1 MMNHNIKEY
10 SISLICV
17 LIAFLVSLASSQ
29 NGVSYNNYPI
39 SIICM
44 ALSFIIHWL
53 VFIPSYFY
61 KTEKFYDIT
70 GTVAYLSI
78 LLTTAYLI
86 NLVNDEGI
94 LLRSIISIIFV
105 MIWAIRL
112 GIFLFKRVIKVG
124 EDKRFEHAK
133 KSFSKFLMFFNISAL
148 WVFLTIV
155 NVLTMII
162 NNSDSITDLF
172 FIIGVTIAIIG
183 FIIEV
188 VADMQ
193 KRKFRTNISNKGQF
207 ISSGLWSISR
217 HPNYF
222 GEMMIWVGMSFATIP
237 ILIGWQ
243 FITLISPIFVIF
255 LLTKV
260 SGINL
265 LEASANDKWGA
276 DKNYQDYKDK
286 TSVLIPFLGSKR

>member
-1 MMNHNIKEY
+1 MNHNIKEY
-10 SISLICV
+10 SISLICI
-17 LIAFLVSLASSQ
+17 LIAFLVSIAAAQ
-29 NGVSYNNYPI
+29 NGALYNNYPI

-53 VFIPSYFY
+53 VFIPSFFY

-70 GTVAYLSI
+70 GTVAYMSI
-78 LLTTAYLI
+78 LITTAYLLSI
-86 NLVNDEGI
+86 IKNEVV
-94 LLRSIISIIFV
+94 LLRSILSIIFV

-112 GIFLFKRVIKVG
+112 GAFLFTRVIKVG
-124 EDKRFEHAK
+124 EDKRFEDAK

-162 NNSDSITDLF
+162 NNSDSITDIF
-172 FIIGVTIAIIG
+172 FIIGFSIAIIG
-183 FIIEV
+183 LIIEV
-188 VADMQ
+188 VADRQ
-193 KRKFRTNISNKGQF
+193 KRKFRMNISNKGEF
-207 ISSGLWSISR
+207 IRSGLWSISR

-222 GEMMIWVGMSFATIP
+222 GEILIWLGISFSTLP
-237 ILIGWQ
+237 ILSGWQ
-243 FITLISPIFVIF
+243 FVTLISPIFVIL

-265 LEASANDKWGA
+265 LEAAADDKWA
-276 DKNYQDYKDK
+276 LDKNYQDYKEK
-286 TSVLIPFLGSKR
+286 TSVLIPFLTYKR

>member
-1 MMNHNIKEY
+1 MNHNIKEY
-10 SISLICV
+10 SISLICI
-17 LIAFLVSLASSQ
+17 LIAFLVSIAAAQ
-29 NGVSYNNYPI
+29 NGALYNNYPI

-53 VFIPSYFY
+53 VFIPSFFY

-70 GTVAYLSI
+70 GTVAYMSI
-78 LLTTAYLI
+78 LITTAYLLSI
-86 NLVNDEGI
+86 IKNEVV
-94 LLRSIISIIFV
+94 LLRSILSIIFV

-112 GIFLFKRVIKVG
+112 GAFLFTRVIKVG
-124 EDKRFEHAK
+124 EDKRFEDAK

-162 NNSDSITDLF
+162 NNSDSITDIF
-172 FIIGVTIAIIG
+172 FIIGFSIAIIG
-183 FIIEV
+183 LIIEV
-188 VADMQ
+188 VADRQ
-193 KRKFRTNISNKGQF
+193 KRKFRMNISNKGEF
-207 ISSGLWSISR
+207 IRSGLWSISR

-222 GEMMIWVGMSFATIP
+222 GEILIWLGISFSTLP
-237 ILIGWQ
+237 ILSGWQ
-243 FITLISPIFVIF
+243 FITLISPIFVIL

-265 LEASANDKWGA
+265 LETAADDKWA
-276 DKNYQDYKDK
+276 LDKNYQDYKEK
-286 TSVLIPFLGSKR
+286 TSVLIPFLTYKR

>member
-1 MMNHNIKEY
+1 MNHNIKEY
-10 SISLICV
+10 SISLICI
-17 LIAFLVSLASSQ
+17 LIASLVSIAAAQ
-29 NGVSYNNYPI
+29 NGALYNNYPI
-39 SIICM
+39 SIISM

-70 GTVAYLSI
+70 GTVAYMSI
-78 LLTTAYLI
+78 LITTAYLLSI
-86 NLVNDEGI
+86 IKNEVV
-94 LLRSIISIIFV
+94 LLRSILSIIFV

-112 GIFLFKRVIKVG
+112 GAFLFTRVIKVG
-124 EDKRFEHAK
+124 EDKRFEDAK

-162 NNSDSITDLF
+162 NNSDSITDIF
-172 FIIGVTIAIIG
+172 FIIGFSIAIIG
-183 FIIEV
+183 LIIEV
-188 VADMQ
+188 VADRQ
-193 KRKFRTNISNKGQF
+193 KRKFRMNISNKGEF
-207 ISSGLWSISR
+207 IRSGLWSISR

-222 GEMMIWVGMSFATIP
+222 GEILIWLGISFSTLP
-237 ILIGWQ
+237 ILSGWQ
-243 FITLISPIFVIF
+243 FVTLISPIFVIL

-265 LEASANDKWGA
+265 LEAAADDKWA
-276 DKNYQDYKDK
+276 LDKNYQDYKEK
-286 TSVLIPFLGSKR
+286 TSVLIPFLTYKR

>member
-1 MMNHNIKEY
+1 MNHNIKEY

-162 NNSDSITDLF
+162 NNSDSVTDLF
-172 FIIGVTIAIIG
+172 FIIGFSIAIIG

-222 GEMMIWVGMSFATIP
+222 GEMMIWVGMSFVTIP

>member
-1 MMNHNIKEY
+1 MNHNIKEY

-162 NNSDSITDLF
+162 NNSDSVTDLF
-172 FIIGVTIAIIG
+172 FIIGFTIVIIG

-193 KRKFRTNISNKGQF
+193 KRKFCTSISNKGQF
-207 ISSGLWSISR
+207 INSGLWSISR

-222 GEMMIWVGMSFATIP
+222 GEMMIWVGMSFVTIP

>member
-1 MMNHNIKEY
+1 MNHNIKEY
-10 SISLICV
+10 CISLICL

-162 NNSDSITDLF
+162 NNSDSVTDLF
-172 FIIGVTIAIIG
+172 FIIGFKIVIIG

-222 GEMMIWVGMSFATIP
+222 GEMMIWVGISFVSIP

>member
-1 MMNHNIKEY
+1 MNHNIKEY
-10 SISLICV
+10 SISLICI
-17 LIAFLVSLASSQ
+17 LIASLVSIAAAQ
-29 NGVSYNNYPI
+29 NGALYNNYPI

-70 GTVAYLSI
+70 GTVAYMSI
-78 LLTTAYLI
+78 LITTAYLLSII
-86 NLVNDEGI
+86 NNEVV
-94 LLRSIISIIFV
+94 LLRSILSIMFV

-112 GIFLFKRVIKVG
+112 GAFLFTRVIKVG
-124 EDKRFEHAK
+124 EDKRFEDAK

-162 NNSDSITDLF
+162 NNSDSITDIF
-172 FIIGVTIAIIG
+172 FIIGFSIAIIG
-183 FIIEV
+183 LIIEV
-188 VADMQ
+188 VADRQ
-193 KRKFRTNISNKGQF
+193 KRKFRMNISNKGEF
-207 ISSGLWSISR
+207 IKSGLWSISR

-222 GEMMIWVGMSFATIP
+222 GEILIWLGISFSTLP
-237 ILIGWQ
+237 ILSGWQ
-243 FITLISPIFVIF
+243 FVTLISPIFVIL

-265 LEASANDKWGA
+265 LEAAADDKWA
-276 DKNYQDYKDK
+276 LDKNYQDYKEK
-286 TSVLIPFLGSKR
+286 TSVLIPFLTYKR

>member
-1 MMNHNIKEY
+1 MNHNIKEY

-162 NNSDSITDLF
+162 NNSDSVTDLF
-172 FIIGVTIAIIG
+172 FIIGFTIVIIG

>member
-1 MMNHNIKEY
+1 MNHNIKEY

-162 NNSDSITDLF
+162 NNSDSVTDLF
-172 FIIGVTIAIIG
+172 FIIGVSIAIIG

-193 KRKFRTNISNKGQF
+193 KRIFRTNISNKGQF

-222 GEMMIWVGMSFATIP
+222 GEMMIWVGMSVVTIP

>member
-1 MMNHNIKEY
+1 MNHNIKEY
-10 SISLICV
+10 CISLICL

-53 VFIPSYFY
+53 VFIPSYFF

-70 GTVAYLSI
+70 GTVAYISI

-162 NNSDSITDLF
+162 NNSDSVTDLF
-172 FIIGVTIAIIG
+172 FIIGFKIVIIG

-222 GEMMIWVGMSFATIP
+222 GEMMIWVGMSFVTIP

>member
-1 MMNHNIKEY
+1 MNHNIKEY
-10 SISLICV
+10 TISLICV

-162 NNSDSITDLF
+162 NNSDSVTDLF
-172 FIIGVTIAIIG
+172 FIIGFKIVIIG

-222 GEMMIWVGMSFATIP
+222 GEMMIWVGISFVTIP

>member
-1 MMNHNIKEY
+1 MNHNIKEY
-10 SISLICV
+10 SISLICI
-17 LIAFLVSLASSQ
+17 LIASLVSIAAAQ
-29 NGVSYNNYPI
+29 NGALYNNYPI

-70 GTVAYLSI
+70 GTVAYMSI
-78 LLTTAYLI
+78 LITTAYLLSII
-86 NLVNDEGI
+86 NNEVV
-94 LLRSIISIIFV
+94 LLRSILSIIFV

-112 GIFLFKRVIKVG
+112 GTFLFTRVIKVG
-124 EDKRFEHAK
+124 EDKRFEDAK

-162 NNSDSITDLF
+162 NNSDSITDIF
-172 FIIGVTIAIIG
+172 FIIGFSIAIIG
-183 FIIEV
+183 LIIEV
-188 VADMQ
+188 VADRQ
-193 KRKFRTNISNKGQF
+193 KRKFRMNISNKGEF
-207 ISSGLWSISR
+207 IRSGLWSISR

-222 GEMMIWVGMSFATIP
+222 GEILIWLGISFSTLP
-237 ILIGWQ
+237 ILSGWQ
-243 FITLISPIFVIF
+243 FVTLISPIFVIL

-265 LEASANDKWGA
+265 LEAAADDKWA
-276 DKNYQDYKDK
+276 LDKNYQDYKEK
-286 TSVLIPFLGSKR
+286 TSVLIPFLTYKR

>member
-1 MMNHNIKEY
+1 MNHNIKEY

-162 NNSDSITDLF
+162 NNSDSVTDLF
-172 FIIGVTIAIIG
+172 FIIGVSIAIIG

-222 GEMMIWVGMSFATIP
+222 GEMMIWVGMSFVTIP

>member
-1 MMNHNIKEY
+1 MNHNIKEY

-17 LIAFLVSLASSQ
+17 LVAFLVSFASSQ
-29 NGVSYNNYPI
+29 NGASYNNYPI

-105 MIWAIRL
+105 MIWANRL

-162 NNSDSITDLF
+162 NNSDSVTDLF
-172 FIIGVTIAIIG
+172 FIIGVSIAIIG

-193 KRKFRTNISNKGQF
+193 KRIFRTNISNKGQF

-255 LLTKV
+255 LLIKV

-265 LEASANDKWGA
+265 LESSANDKWGA
-276 DKNYQDYKDK
+276 DKNYQDYKAK

>member
-1 MMNHNIKEY
+1 MNHNIKEY

-162 NNSDSITDLF
+162 NNSDSVTDLF
-172 FIIGVTIAIIG
+172 FIIGFKIVIIG

-222 GEMMIWVGMSFATIP
+222 GEMMIWVGMSFVTIP

>member
-1 MMNHNIKEY
+1 
-10 SISLICV
+10 
-17 LIAFLVSLASSQ
+17 
-29 NGVSYNNYPI
+29 
-39 SIICM
+39 M

-162 NNSDSITDLF
+162 NNSDSVTDLF
-172 FIIGVTIAIIG
+172 FIIGFTIVIIG

-222 GEMMIWVGMSFATIP
+222 GEMMIWVGMSFVTIP

>member
-1 MMNHNIKEY
+1 MNHNIKEY
-10 SISLICV
+10 SISLICI
-17 LIAFLVSLASSQ
+17 LIAFLVSIAAAQ
-29 NGVSYNNYPI
+29 NGALYNNYPI

-53 VFIPSYFY
+53 VFIPSFFY

-70 GTVAYLSI
+70 GTVAYMSI
-78 LLTTAYLI
+78 LITTAYLLSI
-86 NLVNDEGI
+86 IKNEVV
-94 LLRSIISIIFV
+94 LLRSILSIIFV

-112 GIFLFKRVIKVG
+112 GAFLFTRVIKVG
-124 EDKRFEHAK
+124 EDKRFEDAK

-162 NNSDSITDLF
+162 NNSDSITDIF
-172 FIIGVTIAIIG
+172 FIIGFSIAIIG
-183 FIIEV
+183 LIIEV
-188 VADMQ
+188 VADRQ
-193 KRKFRTNISNKGQF
+193 KRKFRMNISNKGEF
-207 ISSGLWSISR
+207 IRSGLWSISR

-222 GEMMIWVGMSFATIP
+222 GEILIWLGISFSTLP
-237 ILIGWQ
+237 ILSGWQ
-243 FITLISPIFVIF
+243 FITLISPIFVIL

-265 LEASANDKWGA
+265 LETAADEKWA
-276 DKNYQDYKDK
+276 LDKNYQDYKEK
-286 TSVLIPFLGSKR
+286 TSVLIPFLTYKR

>member
-1 MMNHNIKEY
+1 MNYNIKEY
-10 SISLICV
+10 CISLICV

-53 VFIPSYFY
+53 VFIPSYFF

-162 NNSDSITDLF
+162 NNSDSVTDLF
-172 FIIGVTIAIIG
+172 FIIGFTIVIIG

-222 GEMMIWVGMSFATIP
+222 GEMMIWVGMSFVTIP

>member
-1 MMNHNIKEY
+1 MNHNIKEY
-10 SISLICV
+10 SISLICI
-17 LIAFLVSLASSQ
+17 LIASLVSIAAAQ
-29 NGVSYNNYPI
+29 NGALYNNYPI

-70 GTVAYLSI
+70 GTVAYMSI
-78 LLTTAYLI
+78 LIITAYLLSII
-86 NLVNDEGI
+86 NNEVV
-94 LLRSIISIIFV
+94 LLRSILSIIFV

-112 GIFLFKRVIKVG
+112 GAFLFTRVIKVG
-124 EDKRFEHAK
+124 EDKRFEDAK

-162 NNSDSITDLF
+162 NNSDSITDIF
-172 FIIGVTIAIIG
+172 FIIGFSIAIIG
-183 FIIEV
+183 LIIEV
-188 VADMQ
+188 VADRQ
-193 KRKFRTNISNKGQF
+193 KRKFRMNISNKGEF
-207 ISSGLWSISR
+207 IRSGLWSISR

-222 GEMMIWVGMSFATIP
+222 GEILIWLGISFSTLP
-237 ILIGWQ
+237 ILSGWQ
-243 FITLISPIFVIF
+243 FVTLISPIFVIL

-265 LEASANDKWGA
+265 LEAAADDKWA
-276 DKNYQDYKDK
+276 LDKNYQDYKEK
-286 TSVLIPFLGSKR
+286 TSVLIPFLTYKR

>member
-1 MMNHNIKEY
+1 MNHNIKEY

-162 NNSDSITDLF
+162 NNSDSVTDLF
-172 FIIGVTIAIIG
+172 FIIGVSIAIIG

-222 GEMMIWVGMSFATIP
+222 GEMMIWVGMSVVTIP

>member
-1 MMNHNIKEY
+1 MNHNIKEY
-10 SISLICV
+10 SISLICI
-17 LIAFLVSLASSQ
+17 LIASLVSIAAAQ
-29 NGVSYNNYPI
+29 NGALYNNYPI

-70 GTVAYLSI
+70 GTVAYMSI
-78 LLTTAYLI
+78 LITTAYLLSII
-86 NLVNDEGI
+86 NNEVV
-94 LLRSIISIIFV
+94 LLRSILSIIFV

-112 GIFLFKRVIKVG
+112 GAFLFTRVIKVG
-124 EDKRFEHAK
+124 EDKRFEDAK

-162 NNSDSITDLF
+162 NNSDSITDIF
-172 FIIGVTIAIIG
+172 FIIGFSIAIIG
-183 FIIEV
+183 LIIEV
-188 VADMQ
+188 VADRQ
-193 KRKFRTNISNKGQF
+193 KRKFRMNISNKGEF
-207 ISSGLWSISR
+207 IRSGLWSISR

-222 GEMMIWVGMSFATIP
+222 GEILIWLGISFSTLP
-237 ILIGWQ
+237 ILSGWQ
-243 FITLISPIFVIF
+243 FVTLISPVFVIL

-265 LEASANDKWGA
+265 LEAAADDKWA
-276 DKNYQDYKDK
+276 LDKNYQDYKEK
-286 TSVLIPFLGSKR
+286 TSVLIPFLTYKR

>member
-1 MMNHNIKEY
+1 MNHNIKEY
-10 SISLICV
+10 SISLICG

-39 SIICM
+39 LIICM

-162 NNSDSITDLF
+162 NNSDSVTDLF
-172 FIIGVTIAIIG
+172 FIIGFSISIIG

-255 LLTKV
+255 LLTNV

>member
-1 MMNHNIKEY
+1 MNHNIKEY

-53 VFIPSYFY
+53 VFIPSYFF

-162 NNSDSITDLF
+162 NNSDSVTDLF
-172 FIIGVTIAIIG
+172 FIIGFKIVIIG

-222 GEMMIWVGMSFATIP
+222 GEMMIWVGMSFVTIP

>member
-1 MMNHNIKEY
+1 MNHNIKEY

-172 FIIGVTIAIIG
+172 FIIGVHIAIIG

-188 VADMQ
+188 VADTQ

-222 GEMMIWVGMSFATIP
+222 GEMMIWVGMSVVTIP

>member
-1 MMNHNIKEY
+1 MNHNIKEY
-10 SISLICV
+10 SISLICI
-17 LIAFLVSLASSQ
+17 LIASLVSIAAAQ
-29 NGVSYNNYPI
+29 NGALYNNYPI

-70 GTVAYLSI
+70 GTVAYMSI
-78 LLTTAYLI
+78 LITTAYLLSMI
-86 NLVNDEGI
+86 NNKVV
-94 LLRSIISIIFV
+94 LLRSIFSIIFV

-112 GIFLFKRVIKVG
+112 GAFLFTRVIKVG
-124 EDKRFEHAK
+124 EDKRFEDAK

-162 NNSDSITDLF
+162 NNSDSITDIF
-172 FIIGVTIAIIG
+172 FIIGFSIAIIG
-183 FIIEV
+183 LIIEV
-188 VADMQ
+188 VADRQ
-193 KRKFRTNISNKGQF
+193 KRKFRMNISNKGEF
-207 ISSGLWSISR
+207 IRSGLWSISR

-222 GEMMIWVGMSFATIP
+222 GEILIWLGISFSTLP
-237 ILIGWQ
+237 ILSGWQ
-243 FITLISPIFVIF
+243 FVTLISPIFVIL

-265 LEASANDKWGA
+265 LEAAADDKWA
-276 DKNYQDYKDK
+276 LDKNYQDYKEK
-286 TSVLIPFLGSKR
+286 TSVLIPFLTYKR

>member
-1 MMNHNIKEY
+1 MNHNIKEY
-10 SISLICV
+10 CISLICV

-53 VFIPSYFY
+53 VFIPSYFF

-162 NNSDSITDLF
+162 NNSDSVTDLF
-172 FIIGVTIAIIG
+172 FIIGFTIVIIG

-222 GEMMIWVGMSFATIP
+222 GEMMIWVGMSFVTIP

>member
-1 MMNHNIKEY
+1 MNHNIKEY
-10 SISLICV
+10 CISLICL

-53 VFIPSYFY
+53 VFIPSYFF

-162 NNSDSITDLF
+162 NNSDSVTDLF
-172 FIIGVTIAIIG
+172 FIIGFKIVIIG

-222 GEMMIWVGMSFATIP
+222 GEMMIWVGMSFVTIP

>member
-1 MMNHNIKEY
+1 MNHNIKEY
-10 SISLICV
+10 CISLICL

-53 VFIPSYFY
+53 VFIPSYFF

-70 GTVAYLSI
+70 GTVAYISI

-162 NNSDSITDLF
+162 NNSDSVTDLF
-172 FIIGVTIAIIG
+172 FIIGFKIVIIG

-222 GEMMIWVGMSFATIP
+222 GEMMIWIGMSFVTIP

>member
-1 MMNHNIKEY
+1 MNHNIKEY

-53 VFIPSYFY
+53 VFIPSYFF

-162 NNSDSITDLF
+162 NNSDSVTDLF
-172 FIIGVTIAIIG
+172 FIIGLTIVIIG

-222 GEMMIWVGMSFATIP
+222 GEMMIWIGMSFVTIP

>member
-1 MMNHNIKEY
+1 MNHNIKEY

-44 ALSFIIHWL
+44 ALTFIIHWL

-162 NNSDSITDLF
+162 NNSDSVTDLF
-172 FIIGVTIAIIG
+172 FIIGVSIAIIG

-193 KRKFRTNISNKGQF
+193 KRIFRTNISNKGQF

-222 GEMMIWVGMSFATIP
+222 GEMMIWVGMSFVTIP

>member
-1 MMNHNIKEY
+1 MNHNIKEY

-162 NNSDSITDLF
+162 NNSDSVTDLF
-172 FIIGVTIAIIG
+172 FIIGFTIVIIG

-222 GEMMIWVGMSFATIP
+222 GEMMIWVGMSFVTIP

>member
-1 MMNHNIKEY
+1 MNHNIKEY
-10 SISLICV
+10 CISLICL

-53 VFIPSYFY
+53 VFIPSYFF

-70 GTVAYLSI
+70 GTVAYISI

-162 NNSDSITDLF
+162 NNSDSVTDLF
-172 FIIGVTIAIIG
+172 FIIGFTIVIIG

-222 GEMMIWVGMSFATIP
+222 GEMMIWVGMSFVTIP

>member
-1 MMNHNIKEY
+1 MNHNIKEY
-10 SISLICV
+10 SISLICI
-17 LIAFLVSLASSQ
+17 LIASLVSIAAAQ
-29 NGVSYNNYPI
+29 NGALYNNYPI

-70 GTVAYLSI
+70 GTVAYMSI
-78 LLTTAYLI
+78 LIITAYLLSII
-86 NLVNDEGI
+86 NNEVV
-94 LLRSIISIIFV
+94 LLRSILSIIFV

-112 GIFLFKRVIKVG
+112 GAFLFTRVIKVG
-124 EDKRFEHAK
+124 EDKRFEDAK

-162 NNSDSITDLF
+162 NNSDSITDIF
-172 FIIGVTIAIIG
+172 FIIGFSIAIIG
-183 FIIEV
+183 LIIEV
-188 VADMQ
+188 VADRQ
-193 KRKFRTNISNKGQF
+193 KRKFRMNISNKGEF
-207 ISSGLWSISR
+207 IRSGLWSISR

-222 GEMMIWVGMSFATIP
+222 GEILIWLGISFSTLP
-237 ILIGWQ
+237 ILSGWQ
-243 FITLISPIFVIF
+243 FITLISPIFVIL

-265 LEASANDKWGA
+265 LEAAADDKWA
-276 DKNYQDYKDK
+276 LDKNYQDYKEK
-286 TSVLIPFLGSKR
+286 TSVLIPFLTYKR

>member
-1 MMNHNIKEY
+1 MNHNIKEY
-10 SISLICV
+10 SISLICI
-17 LIAFLVSLASSQ
+17 LIASLVSIAAAQ
-29 NGVSYNNYPI
+29 NGALYNNYPI

-70 GTVAYLSI
+70 GTVAYMSI
-78 LLTTAYLI
+78 LITTAYLLSII
-86 NLVNDEGI
+86 NNEVV
-94 LLRSIISIIFV
+94 LLRSILSIIFV

-112 GIFLFKRVIKVG
+112 GAFLFTRVIKVG
-124 EDKRFEHAK
+124 EDKRFEDAK

-162 NNSDSITDLF
+162 NNSDSITDIF
-172 FIIGVTIAIIG
+172 FIIGFSIAIIG
-183 FIIEV
+183 LIIEV
-188 VADMQ
+188 VADRQ
-193 KRKFRTNISNKGQF
+193 KRKFRMNISNKGEF
-207 ISSGLWSISR
+207 IKSGLWSISR

-222 GEMMIWVGMSFATIP
+222 GEILIWLGISFSTLP
-237 ILIGWQ
+237 ILSGWQ
-243 FITLISPIFVIF
+243 FVTLISPIFVIL

-265 LEASANDKWGA
+265 LEAAADDKWA
-276 DKNYQDYKDK
+276 LDKNYQDYKEK
-286 TSVLIPFLGSKR
+286 TSVLIPFLTYKR

>member
-1 MMNHNIKEY
+1 MNHNIKEY
-10 SISLICV
+10 CISLICV

-53 VFIPSYFY
+53 VFIPSYFF

-162 NNSDSITDLF
+162 NNSDSVTDLF
-172 FIIGVTIAIIG
+172 FIIGFKIVIIG

-222 GEMMIWVGMSFATIP
+222 GEMMIWVGMSFVTIP

>member
-1 MMNHNIKEY
+1 MNHNIKEY
-10 SISLICV
+10 SISLICI
-17 LIAFLVSLASSQ
+17 LIASLVSIAAAQ
-29 NGVSYNNYPI
+29 NGALYNNYPI

-70 GTVAYLSI
+70 GTVAYMSI
-78 LLTTAYLI
+78 LITTAYLLSII
-86 NLVNDEGI
+86 NNEVV
-94 LLRSIISIIFV
+94 LLRSILSIIFV

-112 GIFLFKRVIKVG
+112 GAFLFTRVIKVG
-124 EDKRFEHAK
+124 EDKRFEDAK

-162 NNSDSITDLF
+162 NNSDSITDIF
-172 FIIGVTIAIIG
+172 FIIGFSIAIIG
-183 FIIEV
+183 LIIEV
-188 VADMQ
+188 VADRQ
-193 KRKFRTNISNKGQF
+193 KRKFRMNISNKGEF
-207 ISSGLWSISR
+207 IRSGLWSISR

-222 GEMMIWVGMSFATIP
+222 GEILIWLGISFSTLP
-237 ILIGWQ
+237 ILSGWQ
-243 FITLISPIFVIF
+243 FVTLISPIFVIL

-265 LEASANDKWGA
+265 LEAAADDKWA
-276 DKNYQDYKDK
+276 LDKNYQDYKEK
-286 TSVLIPFLGSKR
+286 TSVLIPFLTYKR

>member
-1 MMNHNIKEY
+1 MNHNIKEY

-86 NLVNDEGI
+86 NLVNDEGV

-162 NNSDSITDLF
+162 NNSDSVTDLF
-172 FIIGVTIAIIG
+172 FIIGFTIVIIG

-193 KRKFRTNISNKGQF
+193 KRIFRTNISNKGQF

-222 GEMMIWVGMSFATIP
+222 GEMMIWVGMSFVTIP

>member
-1 MMNHNIKEY
+1 MNHNIKEY
-10 SISLICV
+10 CISLICV

-53 VFIPSYFY
+53 VFIPSYFF

-70 GTVAYLSI
+70 GTVAYISI

-162 NNSDSITDLF
+162 NNSDSVTDLF
-172 FIIGVTIAIIG
+172 FIIGFKIVIIG

-222 GEMMIWVGMSFATIP
+222 GEMMIWVGMSFVTIP

>member
-1 MMNHNIKEY
+1 MNHNIKEY
-10 SISLICV
+10 SISLICI
-17 LIAFLVSLASSQ
+17 LIAFLVSFAAAQ
-29 NGVSYNNYPI
+29 NGPSYNNYPI

-44 ALSFIIHWL
+44 SLSFIIHWII
-53 VFIPSYFY
+53 FIPSYIC

-70 GTVAYLSI
+70 GTVAYISI
-78 LLTTAYLI
+78 LITTVYLL
-86 NLVNDEGI
+86 NVVNDEGI
-94 LLRSIISIIFV
+94 LLRSILSTIFV
-105 MIWAIRL
+105 MIWAVRL
-112 GIFLFKRVIKVG
+112 GIFLFKRVIEVG
-124 EDKRFEHAK
+124 EDKRFKVAK

-162 NNSDSITDLF
+162 NNADSVTDIF
-172 FIIGVTIAIIG
+172 FIVGFSISIIG

-193 KRKFRTNISNKGQF
+193 KRKFRINMANKGQF
-207 ISSGLWSISR
+207 ITSGLWSISR

-222 GEMMIWVGMSFATIP
+222 GEIMIWVGISFVTLP
-237 ILIGWQ
+237 VLIGWQ

-255 LLTKV
+255 LLTRV

-265 LEASANDKWGA
+265 LESAANDKWST
-276 DKNYQDYKDK
+276 DKNYQDYKHK
-286 TSVLIPFLGSKR
+286 TSILIPFLINKR

>member
-1 MMNHNIKEY
+1 MNHNIKEY

-162 NNSDSITDLF
+162 NNSDSVTDLF
-172 FIIGVTIAIIG
+172 FIIGVSIAIIG

-222 GEMMIWVGMSFATIP
+222 GEMMIWVGMSFVTIP

-265 LEASANDKWGA
+265 LEASANDKWSA